1 MTKALLA
8 TVFAA
13 MFALFMVACSGG
25 SSSSASSASASGSS
39 ASASS
44 ASASS
49 ASASSEAASSASAS
63 SAAAS
68 SEATP
73 PSPGVL
79 RLSTTTSVNDS
90 GLLPYLQP
98 YFEEDTG
105 LKLEVTSA
113 GTGAAIK
120 KGETGDADALLVH
133 AKASEEE
140 FINGGYGVERV
151 PFMYN
156 YFVIVGP
163 ENDPAGIKD
172 CATAA
177 EAFKKIADAKQT
189 FVSRGD
195 DSGTNKKELQIW
207 ESAGITP
214 EGQDW
219 YVNAGA
225 GMGATL
231 TQAAE
236 RQGYTLS
243 DKGTFL
249 SNDANKTLKVLLG
262 ESEDMKNTYSMIAI
276 SPAKWPDTNI
286 EGANKFIEWMT
297 GAKASELIAKYG
309 VEEYGE
315 PLFFL
320 IEKTDASASSA
331 SAAASDASA
340 SSASAAA
347 SSASAEAS
355 SASSASSAS

>member
-1 MTKALLA
+1 M
-8 TVFAA
+8 
-13 MFALFMVACSGG
+13 
-25 SSSSASSASASGSS
+25 
-39 ASASS
+39 
-44 ASASS
+44 
-49 ASASSEAASSASAS
+49 
-63 SAAAS
+63 SAAA
-68 SEATP
+68 P
-73 PSPGVL
+73 PDAVV
-79 RLSTTTSVNDS
+79 RISTTTSVNDS

-98 YFEEDTG
+98 YFEKATG
-105 LKLEVTSA
+105 YRWEVTSA

-140 FINGGYGVERV
+140 FVNSGFGVERI

-163 ENDPAGIKD
+163 ADDPAGIKD

-177 EAFKKIADAKQT
+177 EAFKKIADSGQT

-207 ESAGITP
+207 EAAGVTP

-249 SNDANKTLKVLLG
+249 SNDAKNSLKILLG

-276 SPAKWPDTNI
+276 SPEKWPDTNI

-320 IEKTDASASSA
+320 IEKTDASLPHRRRALRLRSA
-331 SAAASDASA
+331 PLRRQLGVAR
-340 SSASAAA
+340 
-347 SSASAEAS
+347 
-355 SASSASSAS
+355 